1 MAATLIEDEK
11 EQKKPKSPKPAGK
24 SAKKADA
31 AGSGSA
37 QSNELQFHYKFE
49 PGVAESSFGIIV
61 AKKAGLDARV
71 LEIASRKAS

>member
-1 MAATLIEDEK
+1 MAATLIEEE

-31 AGSGSA
+31 AASSSV

-61 AKKAGLDARV
+61 AKKAGLDPRV
-71 LEIASRKAS
+71 LEIASRKAT